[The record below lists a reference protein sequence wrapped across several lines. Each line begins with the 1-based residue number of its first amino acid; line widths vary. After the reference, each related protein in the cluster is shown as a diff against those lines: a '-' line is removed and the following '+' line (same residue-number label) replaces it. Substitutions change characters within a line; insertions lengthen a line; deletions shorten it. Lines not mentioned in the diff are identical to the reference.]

1 MHVPCGELCP
11 PTTPESLVFLGRF
24 HAHGAGSLE
33 LVSNLH
39 HGCLEPINTLFM
51 LFSFL
56 LDPEELF
63 TSSLIVHFL
72 LCSLVLSQPKFTTEV
87 NIPYM

>member
-11 PTTPESLVFLGRF
+11 PTTPESLVFPCRF

-39 HGCLEPINTLFM
+39 HVCPEPTNTFM

-56 LDPEELF
+56 P
-63 TSSLIVHFL
+63 SGLIVHFL
-72 LCSLVLSQPKFTTEV
+72 LCNLVLSQPKFTMV